1 MGRLFFRFFFSV
13 LLAVFIAA
21 LVGAL
26 ILLWIYPEMAQKF
39 TELMQ
44 SGSDGTSA
52 GGKLGARP
60 TIGYTLLRVGPMI
73 VSLIVVSYILARRL
87 AKPMETLRAGIRRFA
102 AGDLEYRAAPEI
114 GRRKDE
120 VGELAQEFDHM
131 AARIEALVKT
141 QRRLL
146 RDISHELR
154 SPLARQRV
162 AIELLSDRLTDE
174 KAIATLERIER
185 EAGRLDGMID
195 ELLTLARLESG
206 DHPDIKIES
215 LDLCKIVNEIADDA
229 NFEAQRAGKSV
240 RITEFEN
247 CRTVG
252 SDKLLRRALEN
263 VVRNAIR
270 HTADGSEVTVGLRPE
285 TNAIHIS
292 VCDQGPGVP
301 ADKLGD
307 IFKPF
312 FRIEEARERK
322 GGGAGIGLAIV
333 DKAIRYHGGSV
344 RAENVAAGGLRITLS
359 LPQRPTM
366 ANEHN
371 AMSTAAQL
379 ATSQPTGH
387 NE

>member
-1 MGRLFFRFFFSV
+1 MGRLFFRIFFSV

-26 ILLWIYPEMAQKF
+26 VLLLIYPEMAQKLS
-39 TELMQ
+39 ELMQ
-44 SGSDGTSA
+44 TESTSMASDSHIRSHPS
-52 GGKLGARP
+52 L
-60 TIGYTLLRVGPMI
+60 GYTLLRVGPTI
-73 VSLIVVSYILARRL
+73 VSLTIVSYILARRL

-120 VGELAQEFDHM
+120 IGELAQEFDRM
-131 AARIEALVKT
+131 AARIEGLVTT

-162 AIELLSDRLTDE
+162 AIELLSDRLDDD
-174 KAIATLERIER
+174 KASETLARIER
-185 EAGRLDGMID
+185 EAGRLDALID

-206 DHPDIKIES
+206 DHPDIKTEP

-240 RITEFEN
+240 RLAEFEN

-252 SDKLLRRALEN
+252 SAKLLQHALEN

-270 HTADGSEVTVGLRPE
+270 HTADGTEVTVRLR
-285 TNAIHIS
+285 ADDASILIRVRDH
-292 VCDQGPGVP
+292 GPGVP
-301 ADKLGD
+301 ADKLDD

-312 FRIEEARERK
+312 FRIDAARERNV
-322 GGGAGIGLAIV
+322 GGAGIGLSIV
-333 DKAIRYHGGSV
+333 DRAIRYHHGRV
-344 RAENVAAGGLRITLS
+344 WANNVDGGGLEIS
-359 LPQRPTM
+359 IQLPKL
-366 ANEHN
+366 N
-371 AMSTAAQL
+371 A
-379 ATSQPTGH
+379 ATPLT
-387 NE
+387 NDIID